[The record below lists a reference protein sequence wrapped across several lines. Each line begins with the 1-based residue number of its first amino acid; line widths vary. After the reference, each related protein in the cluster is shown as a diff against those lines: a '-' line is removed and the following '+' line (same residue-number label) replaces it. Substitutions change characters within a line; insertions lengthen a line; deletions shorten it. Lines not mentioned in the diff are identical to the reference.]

1 MKWVCCDFPQ
11 SVILVTFGWEMDK
24 MASFRVRGV
33 LCFVMV
39 IVLGVQVSCR
49 ESNRRPVQRPRPVYI
64 PYIFQLLGDK
74 GWETKTESFTGSG
87 SVSSG
92 SGTDTRYGITI
103 PPRKTSHHHDWR
115 NHQHRGRTGR
125 LRKGKRCIWQVTLK
139 FLWAIG
145 FL

>member
-1 MKWVCCDFPQ
+1 MA
-11 SVILVTFGWEMDK
+11 TFG
-24 MASFRVRGV
+24 VRGV

-103 PPRKTSHHHDWR
+103 PPKKSSHHHDWR
-115 NHQHRGRTGR
+115 THQHRGRTGR
-125 LRKGKRCIWQVTLK
+125 WTGWTIIWTEDPTLQWLCQRLRGRGGTIHKCWEKWVEKKRWQY
-139 FLWAIG
+139 FY
-145 FL
+145 